1 MLLRLPT
8 LRYAGVNALLL
19 QNNKL
24 QAFIQFPAY
33 NLAGAVSLFYSVSQ
47 QTLQVFLR
55 LLNMAHMR
63 PVLMPFLPFN
73 PINVTVVQKKRR
85 GVV

>member
-24 QAFIQFPAY
+24 QAFIQLPAY

-47 QTLQVFLR
+47 QTWQVSLR
-55 LLNMAHMR
+55 LLNMARLR
-63 PVLMPFLPFN
+63 PVLPPFMPFN
-73 PINVTVVQKKRR
+73 PFSITEVKKKRR